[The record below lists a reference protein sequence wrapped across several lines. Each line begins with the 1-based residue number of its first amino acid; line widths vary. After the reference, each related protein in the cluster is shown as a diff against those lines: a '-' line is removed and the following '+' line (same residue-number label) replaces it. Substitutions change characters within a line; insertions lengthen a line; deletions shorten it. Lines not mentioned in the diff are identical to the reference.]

1 MSARVLVCGGRD
13 YSGTPSVASV
23 LDRMLESE
31 GIACIIQ
38 GGASGADA
46 DARVWAMRNDVAYL
60 TVPAAWEQ
68 HGRAS
73 GPMRNARMLREGKPT
88 LVLAFPGGRGTA
100 DMVRQARKAGVP
112 VRVFESTEAAVAA
125 EEG

>member
-23 LDRMLESE
+23 LDGLLESD

-38 GGASGADA
+38 GGATGADA
-46 DARVWAMRNDVAYL
+46 DARAWAMRNDVAYL

-68 HGRAS
+68 HGKAA
-73 GPMRNARMLREGKPT
+73 GPLRNARMLREGKPT
-88 LVLAFPGGRGTA
+88 LVVAFPGGRGTA
-100 DMVRQARKAGVP
+100 DMVRKAKAAGVP
-112 VRVFESTEAAVAA
+112 VLTVESEA
-125 EEG
+125 